1 MTSRSFYAVGYM
13 FLITAFFSTL
23 IIGFARGTQ
32 QRVLAN
38 ERLAFQQAVL
48 NAFGQFSAE
57 TDADVNRLFQ
67 EHFEQDPAY
76 GKAWVCRKDGTVI
89 GFALPIEGKGFWA
102 PIKGVA
108 GISPD
113 GKSLLGLA
121 FYEVNET
128 PGLGARIVEPFF
140 RRQFEGLRLRSEGL
154 PLELRPEGTVLSEG
168 QVHAISGATQTCI
181 RLEALLNEGLK
192 DWLQACRKEGRLP

>member
-1 MTSRSFYAVGYM
+1 MNSRSFYAVGYM

-32 QRVLAN
+32 NRVRAN
-38 ERLAFQQAVL
+38 ERLVFEKAL
-48 NAFGQFSAE
+48 LTAFGDFSYQ
-57 TDADVNRLFQ
+57 TDAEIDRLFQ
-67 EHFEQDPAY
+67 EHFMQTPEF
-76 GKAWVCRKDGTVI
+76 GKAWVYKKDGVPA
-89 GFALPIEGKGFWA
+89 GFALPFEGKGFWA

-108 GISPD
+108 AVSPD
-113 GKSLLGLA
+113 GQKLLGLA

-154 PLELRPEGTVLSEG
+154 LLELKPEGTVLSEG
-168 QVHAISGATQTCI
+168 QVHAISGATQTCV
-181 RLEALLNEGLK
+181 RLEAILNEQLK
-192 DWLQACRKEGRLP
+192 DWLDAMRREGRL